1 MSIELAQLYDNLF
14 DRSIR
19 QISKGEIEIDRQI
32 NNDRDRRRGL
42 TLLIRPNDEIKARVR
57 TFQEEMLNIEGE
69 QYYQPISDLHVT
81 ALSIIS
87 CYEGFDLSQVRVFD
101 YEQIIFQSLKKL
113 PEFGLQFKG
122 VTASREAVMIQGFPV
137 GEGLDMLRNCIR
149 NNFQSADLQQSID
162 SRYRLTTAHMTSV
175 RFRKELHSPNKFGN
189 LLRDYRTAGFGE
201 MKVQSLELVYNDWY
215 QTSNIVKT
223 LHSFHL

>member
-1 MSIELAQLYDNLF
+1 MSIELAKLYDNLF

-42 TLLIRPNDEIKARVR
+42 TLLIRPSDEVKARVR

-101 YEQIIFQSLKKL
+101 YEQIIFQSLKKI
-113 PEFGLQFKG
+113 PEFRLQFKG
-122 VTASREAVMIQGFPV
+122 VTASREAVMIQGFPL
-137 GEGLDMLRNCIR
+137 GDGLDMLRNRIR
-149 NNFQSADLQQSID
+149 NNFQSTDLQQSID

-175 RFRKELHSPNKFGN
+175 RFRKELHCPYKFGN

>member
-1 MSIELAQLYDNLF
+1 MSIELAQLYDNMF
-14 DRSIR
+14 DRSIG
-19 QISKGEIEIDRQI
+19 QISKGEIEMDRQI
-32 NNDRDRRRGL
+32 NDDRDRRRGL
-42 TLLIRPNDEIKARVR
+42 TLLIRPSDEIKARVR
-57 TFQEEMLNIEGE
+57 TFQEEMLNIEEE

-87 CYEGFDLSQVRVFD
+87 CYEGFDLSQVSID
-101 YEQIIFQSLKKL
+101 AYKQIIFQSLKKIS
-113 PEFGLQFKG
+113 EFRLQFKG

-137 GEGLDMLRNCIR
+137 GGGLDMLRNCIR
-149 NNFQSADLQQSID
+149 NNFKSTDLQQSID

-175 RFRKELHSPNKFGN
+175 RFREELSSPYKFGN
-189 LLRDYRTAGFGE
+189 LLKDYRTAGFGE

-215 QTSNIVKT
+215 QTSNIVKI